1 MSEQQSCFDFEGG
14 SASQEEYNKWLAGRQ
29 LAVRELAMRLGLP
42 LGHEVE
48 VWLIGGMA
56 GAVGGMFVA
65 KVVGWVLDATG
76 KNYLV
81 PFLMA
86 GFAYLIALG
95 VIHMLLPKLESMRI
109 QEDKI

>member
-1 MSEQQSCFDFEGG
+1 
-14 SASQEEYNKWLAGRQ
+14 
-29 LAVRELAMRLGLP
+29 
-42 LGHEVE
+42 
-48 VWLIGGMA
+48 
-56 GAVGGMFVA
+56 MFVA